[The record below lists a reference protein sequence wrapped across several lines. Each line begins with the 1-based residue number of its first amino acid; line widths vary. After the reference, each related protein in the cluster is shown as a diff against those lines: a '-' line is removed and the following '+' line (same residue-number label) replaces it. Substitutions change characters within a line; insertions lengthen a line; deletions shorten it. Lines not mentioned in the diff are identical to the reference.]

1 MQFLET
7 DVLII
12 GSGLAGL
19 RASIESVRN
28 GARTTVITKSPM
40 GMGSNSV
47 LAGGGL
53 SIPEKETDI
62 ETYIKETLSIGKA
75 LNDRR
80 LVTELARGG
89 MKEIEFLKT
98 IGVDL
103 IIKPPLGYMVN
114 KRNYPDKM
122 LGGRILIKKLIQE
135 ALKYNQIQFLSNFF
149 VYRILSQDDQAVG
162 VIGFNRDHRPCS
174 ITSKAVIL
182 ATGGGGGIYKRN
194 DNHKKILGDG
204 YALALEM
211 GLPLIDMEF
220 VQFYP
225 FGFAEQGLPQ
235 TMIYPPFPEE
245 VMILDSEGNDLLKK
259 YGLEMSL
266 DKLIV
271 TLRDKISYLIYKES
285 QVGKVLMDYT
295 RVPEKKWDE
304 YPLSLFPK
312 QRFNFK
318 EKLFRISPM
327 THFFNGGVKINPSCE
342 TDIPGLFAAG
352 EVTGGVHGANRMG
365 GNSLAEC
372 LVFGAKAGYGAS
384 EYAKRQTSK
393 KASIIPERWPRSLLI
408 EKTEQKSTNK
418 ILTGLRAVRDLA
430 WKYAGPI
437 RNEKQMKE
445 GLASVDVWRE
455 KLKDFRISQV
465 KDLILKRELE
475 GSLLVLKAILTSSI
489 ARKESRGAL
498 QREDYPQEGGPEF
511 LKRVSIRIRGSEKEF
526 EVNLEEIPLF
536 VSAGRNEV

>member
-1 MQFLET
+1 MESFET

-28 GARTTVITKSPM
+28 GMRTTVISKSPM

-53 SIPEKETDI
+53 SIPEKEMNV
-62 ETYIKETLSIGKA
+62 ETYIKETLRIGKN
-75 LNDRR
+75 LNDHR
-80 LVTELARGG
+80 LVMELARGG

-103 IIKPPLGYMVN
+103 AIKPPFGYMVN
-114 KRNYPDKM
+114 RRDYPVKM

-135 ALKYNQIQFLSNFF
+135 ALKYNQIQFLPNFF
-149 VYRILSQDDQAVG
+149 VYKILSQDDQVSG
-162 VIGFNRDHRPCS
+162 VIGFNKDHRPYLIS
-174 ITSKAVIL
+174 SRTVIL

-225 FGFAEQGLPQ
+225 FGFAEKGLPQ

-245 VMILDSEGNDLLKK
+245 VMLFDSERNDLLKK

-266 DKLIV
+266 DQLIV
-271 TLRDKISYLIYKES
+271 TLRDKTSYLIYKES
-285 QVGKVLMDYT
+285 QMGNVLMDYT
-295 RVPEKKWDE
+295 RVPDKKWEE
-304 YPLSLFPK
+304 YPLSLFPQ

-318 EKLFRISPM
+318 ENPFRIAPM
-327 THFFNGGVKINPSCE
+327 AHFFMGGVKINPYCE
-342 TDIPGLFAAG
+342 TDIAGLFAAG
-352 EVTGGVHGANRMG
+352 EVAGGVHGANRMG

-372 LVFGAKAGYGAS
+372 LVFGAKAGRGAS
-384 EYAKRQTSK
+384 EYAQRQTSK
-393 KASIIPERWPRSLLI
+393 KASVILEDWPKSLLTGA
-408 EKTEQKSTNK
+408 TEQKSTHK
-418 ILTGLRAVRDLA
+418 ILTGLRAVRDLT
-430 WKYAGPI
+430 WKCVGPI

-445 GLASVDVWRE
+445 GLSSADAWRE
-455 KLKDFRISQV
+455 KLKDLHVSQV

-489 ARKESRGAL
+489 ERKESRGAF

-511 LKRVSIRIRGSEKEF
+511 LKRVSIRIRDPEKDF
-526 EVNLEEIPLF
+526 KVNLEEIP
-536 VSAGRNEV
+536 